1 MIVDSSSLIIFG
13 KLNKVNFLLR
23 LFNEI
28 EITDGVCNEAI
39 LEGLEKK
46 FEDSFILK
54 GYLDKSLIK
63 VVKLND
69 KYSKL
74 SEKIQHL
81 HNIGVGEAQ
90 TIALA
95 KQINRKELIIDETL
109 AREAAKSFGLKPF
122 GSLRILFLAYK
133 RNILDEKEVEEL
145 INKMIK
151 LKFRISA
158 ATLIRFWELFEKIK
172 KK

>member
-1 MIVDSSSLIIFG
+1 M
-13 KLNKVNFLLR
+13 NFLLK
-23 LFNEI
+23 LFDEV
-28 EITDGVCNEAI
+28 EITEGVCKEAI

-54 GYLDKSLIK
+54 SYLDKNQIK
-63 VVKLND
+63 AIKLSD
-69 KYSKL
+69 KYLKL
-74 SEKIQHL
+74 AEKIQYL

-90 TIALA
+90 AIALA
-95 KQINRKELIIDETL
+95 KQLNRKELVIDETL

-122 GSLRILFLAYK
+122 GSLRILLLAYE
-133 RNILDEKEVEEL
+133 RNLLNEKEVEEL
-145 INKMIK
+145 VNKMIK

-158 ATLIRFWELFEKIK
+158 ATLIRFGELFEKIK